1 MKLLEYLKKP
11 SKFFIV
17 LDNFGIIR
25 LSDITKIKLEYK
37 FRFNKKIN
45 LKEPK
50 TFNEKLQ
57 WLKLYYRKNEFS
69 TMVDKYDVKDYVG
82 GIIGKEY
89 LIPTL
94 GIYEKFEDIDFEKLP
109 NQFVI
114 KCTHDSGSIVICK
127 DKEKFDKKNVRKII
141 NKFMK
146 RKYFYIHREWP
157 YKNLK
162 PRILIEPFLKDK
174 NNNIGVL
181 DDYKIMC
188 FNGTPKL
195 IELHRNRGNLNHTQ
209 DFYDINWNKTNIKQ
223 PEEKMSNIDF
233 KKPETFDLMI
243 KFSEKLSKNLPH
255 IRVDWYEV
263 NGKLYFGEL
272 TFYDGAGLYPFEPE
286 SYDELLGSWIDLP
299 KSTK

>member
-174 NNNIGVL
+174 NNNVGVL

>member
-286 SYDELLGSWIDLP
+286 SYDELLGSWIDLS